1 MICTSC
7 LDLNHT
13 VYLLMLTPHLQ
24 CFTLSFFEHCGD
36 LSHVFLNLK
45 RFQWIGK
52 RERRLNWCERFQG
65 TELHGKG
72 GQTRTD
78 RTDDGNI
85 ASGVGGVM
93 RGQDASKTLN
103 EFG

>member
-1 MICTSC
+1 MP
-7 LDLNHT
+7 
-13 VYLLMLTPHLQ
+13 TPHSQ
-24 CFTLSFFEHCGD
+24 CLTLSFFVYHGY
-36 LSHVFLNLK
+36 LSPAFLNLK

-52 RERRLNWCERFQG
+52 RERDGSTGVSDFRELNSM
-65 TELHGKG
+65 GKADRPG
-72 GQTRTD
+72 RTD

-93 RGQDASKTLN
+93 RGQDASKTLS